1 MRILI
6 YGINNSPELTGIG
19 KYTGEMAHWFSDNGH
34 DVKVVCAQPYYPEWK
49 IHDGYKKYWYSSS
62 MNNNLEVIRCPLYV
76 PSNITKFK
84 RIIHL
89 ASFSFSSFFALFSK
103 VSWNPDIIIHVT
115 PTLFCSL
122 NTLIFAQIS
131 GAKSVLHIQDYE
143 IDAMFGLSRT
153 KDGRIKNLILKIERK
168 IYEKYDHISTISS
181 GMIDRAISKG
191 VKKEKLILFPNWC
204 ELDHLSSASYN
215 ANLFAKFNI
224 NLNQKIILYSGNI
237 GEKQGLEVVIEAA
250 KQLQDINSLHFVF
263 VGEGAAKDNL
273 VDLAKEYALSNISF
287 FPLQPYEILPDLLAS
302 ASVHLVIQKSGVADM
317 MLPSKLTNIL
327 AVGGNAIITADRNTT
342 LGNLCRDFP
351 GIAFLCKPES
361 CNDLI
366 LSIKKTLLME
376 SPNQIAINYA
386 NNNLDKDIILKGFIT
401 NFINE
406 SK

>member
-19 KYTGEMAHWFSDNGH
+19 KYTGEMAHWLSNNGY

-49 IHDGYKKYWYSSS
+49 IHDGYKKYWYSLSEK
-62 MNNNLEVIRCPLYV
+62 NNLKVVRCPLYV
-76 PSNITKFK
+76 PSNITRFK

-89 ASFSFSSFFALFSK
+89 ASFAFSSFFALFSM
-103 VSWNPDIIIHVT
+103 VSWKPDVVIHVT

-131 GAKSVLHIQDYE
+131 GGKSVLHIQDFE
-143 IDAMFGLSRT
+143 IDAMFGLVKV
-153 KDGRIKNLILKIERK
+153 KDGRIKKLILKIEKK

-181 GMIDRAISKG
+181 GMMDRAITKG

-204 ELDHLSSASYN
+204 ELDHLKAASYN
-215 ANLFAKFNI
+215 VDLFAKFNI
-224 NLNQKIILYSGNI
+224 NLNKKIILYSGNI
-237 GEKQGLEVVIEAA
+237 GEKQGLEVVIDAA
-250 KQLQDINSLHFVF
+250 KKLQEINSLHFVF
-263 VGEGAAKDNL
+263 VGEGAAKNNL
-273 VDLAKEYALSNISF
+273 VNLSKKYALSNVSF

-302 ASVHLVIQKSGVADM
+302 ASAHLVIQKSGVADM

-342 LGNLCRDFP
+342 LGNLCFDFP
-351 GIAFLCKPES
+351 GIASLCKPES
-361 CNDLI
+361 SNDLI
-366 LSIKKTLLME
+366 ESIKKTLLME

-386 NNNLDKDIILKGFIT
+386 NKNLDKDKILEEFVT
-401 NFINE
+401 NFL
-406 SK
+406 